1 MKVTIPFSGNVND
14 EERQEW
20 IESINQHSRL
30 ATLKPFTALSADERK
45 LARLS
50 VVADPDPNDLRLL
63 PNLEWIQSLWA
74 GVEKIL
80 GADID
85 TRIRVVRLTDPMMAE
100 SMAQAVLS
108 ACLYLHLNMPHYRQ
122 QQNNTQWSPLTHK
135 TTDNCNVSIFGLGKL
150 GTHAAI
156 KLQQNHFTVRGWSHS
171 KKTIEHIET
180 FHATSGLQ
188 QLVEQTDIAVVLL
201 PLTSDTE
208 SLFNHQL
215 LSKLPTGASIINFAR
230 GPIIVEQDLIN
241 HLDTGHIDHAV
252 LDVFNKEPLP
262 ADHPLWTHPRV
273 TVLPHISGP
282 TTVAT
287 AAVIAAQNIDRY
299 LAHGTIPDAVDRA
312 RGY

>member
-1 MKVTIPFSGNVND
+1 MKTAIPFSGNVND
-14 EERQEW
+14 EERTEW
-20 IESINQHSRL
+20 LDTINQHSRL
-30 ATLKPFTALSADERK
+30 ATIKPLPALSETERQQAK
-45 LARLS
+45 LV

-63 PNLEWIQSLWA
+63 PHLEWIQSLWA

-80 GADID
+80 SADID
-85 TRIRVVRLTDPMMAE
+85 PRISVVRLTDPMMAE

-122 QQNNTQWSPLTHK
+122 QQNEKQWSPIIHK

-150 GTHAAI
+150 GTHAAL
-156 KLQQNHFTVRGWSHS
+156 KLKQNHFTVRGWSRS
-171 KKTIEHIET
+171 AKSIDLFET
-180 FHATSGLQ
+180 FNATSGLQ
-188 QLVEQTDIAVVLL
+188 QLVEKTDIAVLLL

-208 SLFNHQL
+208 GLFNHQL
-215 LSKLPTGASIINFAR
+215 LAQLPAGASIINFAR
-230 GPIIVEQDLIN
+230 GPIIVEQDLLK
-241 HLDTGHIDHAV
+241 HLETGHIDHAL

-262 ADHPLWTHPRV
+262 ADHPLWSHPRV

-287 AAVIAAQNIDRY
+287 AAKIAAQNIDRY
-299 LAHGTIPDAVDRA
+299 LDQGRIPDAVDRT